1 MPTGVIGV
9 GYEDRSVTEF
19 VLSLRAHGVHVLL
32 DARQVPRCSRRGFSR
47 HSLAEALR
55 SVGIHYVHYEVLGNP
70 DQNQA
75 GFGGDATAMAAAAA
89 RYRTRLAEPAAQA
102 VLTDLIAVSRRR
114 LVAVMT
120 MEVDAERSH
129 RATLLAEIERR
140 AENRPADID
149 AVLAEFLEPAVSVA
163 AEPVDTRTKV
173 ERDIDELLAE
183 FS

>member
-9 GYEDRSVTEF
+9 GYEGRSVTEF
-19 VLSLRAHGVHVLL
+19 VLSLRAEGVHVLL

-55 SVGIHYVHYEVLGNP
+55 SVGIQYVHYGVLGNP

-75 GFGGDATAMAAAAA
+75 GFHGDAVAMAAAAA
-89 RYRTRLAEPAAQA
+89 RYRAWLAAPEAQS
-102 VLTDLIAVSRRR
+102 VLNDLVAVSRRR

-120 MEVDAERSH
+120 MEADAERSH

-140 AENRPADID
+140 LANRPADID
-149 AVLAEFLEPAVSVA
+149 AVLAEFSEPAVAVA
-163 AEPVDTRTKV
+163 AEPVDTRSKV

>member
-9 GYEDRSVTEF
+9 GYEGRSVSEF
-19 VLSLRAHGVHVLL
+19 VLGLRADGVHVVL
-32 DARQVPRCSRRGFSR
+32 DARQVPRCTRRGFSR
-47 HSLAEALR
+47 HALAEALR

-70 DQNQA
+70 EQNQA
-75 GFGGDATAMAAAAA
+75 GFRGDAAQMALAAA

-102 VLTDLIAVSRRR
+102 VITDLIQVSQRR

-120 MEVDAERSH
+120 LEADAERCH

-140 AENRPADID
+140 QAAPALDID
-149 AVLAEFLEPAVSVA
+149 TVLAEF
-163 AEPVDTRTKV
+163 AEPKVTVPALPEDTRSKV
-173 ERDIDELLAE
+173 ERDIDDLLAE

>member
-1 MPTGVIGV
+1 MPTGIIGV
-9 GYEDRSVTEF
+9 GYEGRSVTEF
-19 VLSLRAHGVHVLL
+19 VLGLRADGVHVLL

-75 GFGGDATAMAAAAA
+75 GFYGDTAAVAAAAS
-89 RYRTRLAEPAAQA
+89 RYRSRLAEPAAQA
-102 VLTDLIAVSRRR
+102 VLADLIAVSRRR

-120 MEVDAERSH
+120 LEADAERSH

-140 AENRPADID
+140 VEHRPADID
-149 AVLAEFLEPAVSVA
+149 AVLAEFMEPPVTVA
-163 AEPVDTRTKV
+163 AEPVDTRSRV